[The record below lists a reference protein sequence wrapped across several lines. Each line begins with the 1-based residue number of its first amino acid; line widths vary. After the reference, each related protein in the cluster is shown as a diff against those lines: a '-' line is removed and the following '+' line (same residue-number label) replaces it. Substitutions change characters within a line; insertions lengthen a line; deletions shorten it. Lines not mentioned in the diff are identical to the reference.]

1 MPYSIRVDEACIFKI
16 KQYNMEKTGY
26 LGCDVSKGY
35 CDFILLGSGKEVLAT
50 TFILQDNKEGR
61 DQLLAS
67 IKKWE
72 SEGLTALFCG
82 VESTGGYENNWFRF
96 LRGLAPQMGLAIKTA
111 RLNPKGVKAV
121 TEANLSRTITDAVSA
136 RNIALYLM
144 LFPEKVEYGHS
155 STVNEEGIFSDGRQ
169 HHTYIK
175 MLLKQKV
182 QLNNQLEKLLYQNFS
197 EILVYC
203 RHGAPKFVLKL
214 LVEYPGALEVCKA
227 GTEKL
232 SLIKGISTQK
242 ANSIIRK
249 ASTSEQN
256 LSDHI
261 KHLVSATSKELLHKT
276 ELIAAEKSRL
286 EDRFKSDPQVIL
298 LSSVDG
304 IGPSS
309 AVSLLLEIEDV
320 KRFATAQK
328 MTSYFGVHPCFKQSG
343 DGIWGNHM
351 SKKGR
356 GEIRAVLYMAAMTG
370 IWRNPTLKKLYKRFR
385 EKGMKHYQAMGV
397 VMHKLL
403 RIVYGI
409 LKNQTAF
416 DATVDEKNITKANEA
431 KQKDQ
436 EVKSKDKKAEK
447 KTLGHKLAMMDA
459 PISRRKY
466 QQIKKAA
473 SVPELKIE

>member
-1 MPYSIRVDEACIFKI
+1 MG
-16 KQYNMEKTGY
+16 KTGY

-35 CDFILLGSGKEVLAT
+35 CDFILLGSEKEVLSA

-61 DQLLAS
+61 DQLLSS

-72 SEGLTALFCG
+72 SEGITELFCG

-96 LRGLAPQMGLAIKTA
+96 LRGLTTKMDLSIKTA

-144 LFPEKVEYGHS
+144 LFPEKVEYGPN
-155 STVNEEGIFSDGRQ
+155 STVNEGGSFADGRQ
-169 HHTYIK
+169 HNTYIK

-182 QLNNQLEKLLYQNFS
+182 QLNNQLEKLLYQHFS

-203 RHGAPKFVLKL
+203 RHGIPKFILKL
-214 LVEYPGALEVCKA
+214 LEEYPGAIEVCKA
-227 GTEKL
+227 GPEKL
-232 SLIKGISTQK
+232 SLIKGISTEK
-242 ANSIIRK
+242 AVSIIKK
-249 ASTSEQN
+249 ASGSEQA

-261 KHLVSATSKELLHKT
+261 KHLIRATGKELLHKT
-276 ELIAAEKSRL
+276 ELIAVEKTQL
-286 EDRFKSDPQVIL
+286 ENRFKNESEVIL
-298 LSSVDG
+298 LSSTDG
-304 IGPSS
+304 IGISS

-320 KRFATAQK
+320 KRFATVQK
-328 MTSYFGVHPCFKQSG
+328 LTSYFGVHPCFRQSG

-356 GEIRAVLYMAAMTG
+356 GEIRAVLYMAALSG
-370 IWRNPTLKKLYKRFR
+370 IGCNPALKKLYRRFR

-409 LKNQTAF
+409 LKNKTAF
-416 DATVDEKNITKANEA
+416 DAAIDEKNITKAKEA
-431 KQKDQ
+431 KQKNVELIAINQ
-436 EVKSKDKKAEK
+436 KEEK
-447 KTLGHKLAMMDA
+447 NTLDYKTEMMDA

-466 QQIKKAA
+466 QQIKKAV
-473 SVPELKIE
+473 SVQILKIEECAG